1 MTSKDALLFTPTA
14 NIEMRNRWTK
24 AEPLHGMDVAN
35 RGWRPESWVFPE
47 LIGVSGMKAS
57 SYNYNLWKE
66 YTTHRSPKIREKLLV
81 QYLPLV
87 KYVAGKMMFSL
98 PTCVDY
104 NDLLS
109 AGVMGLIGALE
120 RFKPEQGVKFETFV
134 LPRIKGAILDELR
147 TLDWAPRSLRS
158 KARLVEKVSEQ
169 LEKDLGRTASSY
181 EIANKLNMDVGEY
194 GGVLMELSKASLLS
208 LDGSRVEESEQLT
221 SMYDLLENP
230 QSDNPLRSLENTEL
244 KGLLIKAIEHLN
256 EQEKIVMALYYYE
269 ELTLK
274 EIGQV
279 LNITESRVSQIHSK
293 ALETLKSSLESEVL
307 N

>member
-1 MTSKDALLFTPTA
+1 MNS
-14 NIEMRNRWTK
+14 
-24 AEPLHGMDVAN
+24 V
-35 RGWRPESWVFPE
+35 
-47 LIGVSGMKAS
+47 
-57 SYNYNLWKE
+57 YYYNLWKE
-66 YTTHRSPKIREKLLV
+66 YSRNGNLKIREKILIK
-81 QYLPLV
+81 YLPLV

-109 AGVMGLIGALE
+109 AGVMGLIGALD
-120 RFKPEQGVKFETFV
+120 RFNPGQGVKFETLV

-158 KARLVEKVSEQ
+158 KARLVDRVNEK
-169 LEKDLGRTASSY
+169 LEKELGRAASSQ
-181 EIANKLNMDVGEY
+181 ESADELNMEIGEY
-194 GGVLMELSKASLLS
+194 GGVLREVSKASLLS
-208 LDGSRVEESEQLT
+208 LDGSRVVENENCT

-230 QSDNPLRSLENTEL
+230 QSENPHKNIEDDEL
-244 KGLLIKAIEHLN
+244 NQLLVQAIENLN

-293 ALETLKSSLESEVL
+293 AVGSLKSALAMEVL

>member
-1 MTSKDALLFTPTA
+1 
-14 NIEMRNRWTK
+14 
-24 AEPLHGMDVAN
+24 
-35 RGWRPESWVFPE
+35 
-47 LIGVSGMKAS
+47 MKS
-57 SYNYNLWKE
+57 SYNYNLWNE
-66 YTTHRSPKIREKLLV
+66 YTATRNLQTREKLLTK
-81 QYLPLV
+81 YLPLV

-98 PTCVDY
+98 PTCVAY

-158 KARLVEKVSEQ
+158 KARMVEKVSEQ
-169 LEKDLGRTASSY
+169 LEKELGRSASND
-181 EIANKLNMDVGEY
+181 EIANKLEMKIEDY
-194 GGVLMELSKASLLS
+194 GGVQLELSKASLLS
-208 LDGSRVEESEQLT
+208 LDGSRVEDNEQIT
-221 SMYDLLENP
+221 SMYDLLEDS
-230 QSDNPLRSLENTEL
+230 QSDNPHYSLEHIET
-244 KGLLIKAIEHLN
+244 KKLLIKAIEGLN

-279 LNITESRVSQIHSK
+279 LSITESRVSQIHSK
-293 ALETLKSSLESEVL
+293 ALGGLKGVLESEIL

>member
-1 MTSKDALLFTPTA
+1 M
-14 NIEMRNRWTK
+14 
-24 AEPLHGMDVAN
+24 
-35 RGWRPESWVFPE
+35 ES
-47 LIGVSGMKAS
+47 SGQ
-57 SYNYNLWKE
+57 YRLWKE
-66 YTTHRSPKIREKLLV
+66 YALGGNPQAREKLLI

-109 AGVMGLIGALE
+109 AGVMGLIGALK
-120 RFKPEQGVKFETFV
+120 RYNPDQGVKFETFV

-147 TLDWAPRSLRS
+147 MLDWAPRSLRS
-158 KARLVEKVSEQ
+158 KARMVEKASQ
-169 LEKDLGRTASSY
+169 RLERELGRAACSQ
-181 EIANKLNMDVGEY
+181 EIARELKMDISEY
-194 GGVLMELSKASLLS
+194 SGVLMELSKASLLS
-208 LDGSRVEESEQLT
+208 LDGSRAEENDNFT

-230 QSDNPLRSLENTEL
+230 QSDNPYGSLEQKEL
-244 KGLLIKAIEHLN
+244 KKVLVEAIEGLN

-293 ALETLKSSLESEVL
+293 SIEALKAALSKEVL

>member
-1 MTSKDALLFTPTA
+1 MNP
-14 NIEMRNRWTK
+14 
-24 AEPLHGMDVAN
+24 
-35 RGWRPESWVFPE
+35 
-47 LIGVSGMKAS
+47 
-57 SYNYNLWKE
+57 SYNYTLWHQ
-66 YTTHRSPKIREKLLV
+66 YTLDRNIQTREELLLR
-81 QYLPLV
+81 YLPLV
-87 KYVAGKMMFSL
+87 KYVASKMMFSL

-120 RFKPEQGVKFETFV
+120 RFNPEHGVKFETFV

-158 KARLVEKVSEQ
+158 KARK
-169 LEKDLGRTASSY
+169 LEKANERLERQLGRSACGY
-181 EIANKLNMDVGEY
+181 EIADEMNMDIEDY
-194 GGVLMELSKASLLS
+194 GNILNDLSKASLLS
-208 LDGSRVEESEQLT
+208 LDGSRVEDNEKVT

-230 QSDNPLRSLENTEL
+230 ESDNPHRNLENVEMKKL
-244 KGLLIKAIEHLN
+244 MVQAIEKLN

-293 ALETLKSSLESEVL
+293 AIECLKSDLEKEVL

>member
-1 MTSKDALLFTPTA
+1 MNSTYEADLWQ
-14 NIEMRNRWTK
+14 EYK
-24 AEPLHGMDVAN
+24 AAGTL
-35 RGWRPESWVFPE
+35 R
-47 LIGVSGMKAS
+47 
-57 SYNYNLWKE
+57 
-66 YTTHRSPKIREKLLV
+66 TREKLLV
-81 QYLPLV
+81 KYLPLV

-109 AGVMGLIGALE
+109 AGVMGLIGGLE
-120 RFKPEQGVKFETFV
+120 RYRPEQGVKFETFV

-158 KARLVEKVSEQ
+158 KARLVEKVNQ
-169 LEKDLGRTASSY
+169 RLEKELGRTPTGQ
-181 EIANKLNMDVGEY
+181 EIADDLKINIEDYGE
-194 GGVLMELSKASLLS
+194 VLLELSKASLLS
-208 LDGSRVEESEQLT
+208 LDGSRLEDSEQLT

-230 QSDNPLRSLENTEL
+230 QSDNPQRTLEGREMKN
-244 KGLLIKAIEHLN
+244 LLVSAIENLN

-293 ALETLKSSLESEVL
+293 ALEGLKSLLEPEVL

>member
-1 MTSKDALLFTPTA
+1 MNAT
-14 NIEMRNRWTK
+14 
-24 AEPLHGMDVAN
+24 
-35 RGWRPESWVFPE
+35 
-47 LIGVSGMKAS
+47 
-57 SYNYNLWKE
+57 SYNLNLWTE
-66 YTTHRSPKIREKLLV
+66 YTTHRCPKTREKLLV
-81 QYLPLV
+81 KYLPLV

-147 TLDWAPRSLRS
+147 ALDWAPRSLRS
-158 KARLVEKVSEQ
+158 KARMVEKASEQ
-169 LEKDLGRTASSY
+169 LEKKLGRIASGH
-181 EIANKLNMDVGEY
+181 EIAKKLDMEIGEY
-194 GGVLMELSKASLLS
+194 GGVLVELSKASLLS
-208 LDGSRVEESEQLT
+208 LDGSRVEDNEQLT

-230 QSDNPLRSLENTEL
+230 QSDNPLRALENVEL
-244 KGLLIKAIEHLN
+244 KDLLVEAIGELN

-293 ALETLKSSLESEVL
+293 ALENLKGSLETEVL

>member
-1 MTSKDALLFTPTA
+1 
-14 NIEMRNRWTK
+14 
-24 AEPLHGMDVAN
+24 
-35 RGWRPESWVFPE
+35 
-47 LIGVSGMKAS
+47 MKAS
-57 SYNYNLWKE
+57 SNHHLWQE
-66 YTTHRSPKIREKLLV
+66 YTTHHSMKTRERLLV
-81 QYLPLV
+81 TYLPLV
-87 KYVAGKMMFSL
+87 KYIAGKMMFTL

-120 RFKPEQGVKFETFV
+120 RFNPEQGVKFETFV

-158 KARLVEKVSEQ
+158 KARMVERASER
-169 LEKDLGRTASSY
+169 LEKGLGRSATGH
-181 EIANKLNMDVGEY
+181 EIAEELDMNIEEY
-194 GGVLMELSKASLLS
+194 GTVLRELSKASLLS
-208 LDGSRVEESEQLT
+208 LDGSRVEDSEQVT
-221 SMYDLLENP
+221 SMYDLLENEH
-230 QSDNPLRSLENTEL
+230 SDNPLSSLETMEM
-244 KGLLIKAIEHLN
+244 KGLLVKAIEELN

-279 LNITESRVSQIHSK
+279 LSITESRVSQIHSK
-293 ALETLKSSLESEVL
+293 AIENLKGALACEVI

>member
-1 MTSKDALLFTPTA
+1 
-14 NIEMRNRWTK
+14 
-24 AEPLHGMDVAN
+24 
-35 RGWRPESWVFPE
+35 
-47 LIGVSGMKAS
+47 MKAS

>member
-1 MTSKDALLFTPTA
+1 MNSSPNHYLWEQYKAHG
-14 NIEMRNRWTK
+14 NIQVR
-24 AEPLHGMDVAN
+24 DQ
-35 RGWRPESWVFPE
+35 
-47 LIGVSGMKAS
+47 
-57 SYNYNLWKE
+57 
-66 YTTHRSPKIREKLLV
+66 LLV

-109 AGVMGLIGALE
+109 AGVMGLMGGLE
-120 RFKPEQGVKFETFV
+120 RYRPEQGVKFETFV

-158 KARLVEKVSEQ
+158 KARMVERVSEQ
-169 LEKDLGRTASSY
+169 LEKELGRAASPV
-181 EIANKLNMDVGEY
+181 EIANELKMDVEEY
-194 GGVLMELSKASLLS
+194 GHVIQELSKASLLS
-208 LDGSRVEESEQLT
+208 LDGSRSDESEKST
-221 SMYDLLENP
+221 SMYDLLENT
-230 QSDNPLRSLENTEL
+230 QSDNPQQSIENIEMKRIL
-244 KGLLIKAIEHLN
+244 VEAIEELN

-293 ALETLKSSLESEVL
+293 ALDGLRSLLEAEIID
-307 N
+307 

>member
-1 MTSKDALLFTPTA
+1 
-14 NIEMRNRWTK
+14 
-24 AEPLHGMDVAN
+24 
-35 RGWRPESWVFPE
+35 
-47 LIGVSGMKAS
+47 MKA
-57 SYNYNLWKE
+57 SYNYNLWQE
-66 YTTHRSPKIREKLLV
+66 YTTHRNLKTREKLLV

-158 KARLVEKVSEQ
+158 KARLVEKVNEE
-169 LEKDLGRTASSY
+169 LEKDLGRAASSQ
-181 EIANKLNMDVGEY
+181 EIADKLDMDIEEY
-194 GGVLMELSKASLLS
+194 GEVLFELSKASLLS
-208 LDGSRVEESEQLT
+208 LDGSRVEENEQLT

-230 QSDNPLRSLENTEL
+230 KSDNPLGSIEHTEM
-244 KGLLIKAIEHLN
+244 KGLLISAIEDLN

-293 ALETLKSSLESEVL
+293 ALESLKNALESEVL

>member
-1 MTSKDALLFTPTA
+1 
-14 NIEMRNRWTK
+14 
-24 AEPLHGMDVAN
+24 
-35 RGWRPESWVFPE
+35 
-47 LIGVSGMKAS
+47 MKS
-57 SYNYNLWKE
+57 SYNYSLWKE
-66 YTTHRSPKIREKLLV
+66 YTTTRTLQTREKLLTK
-81 QYLPLV
+81 YLPLV
-87 KYVAGKMMFSL
+87 KYVTGKMMFSL

-120 RFKPEQGVKFETFV
+120 RFNPEQGVKFETFV

-158 KARLVEKVSEQ
+158 KARMVERVNEQ
-169 LEKDLGRTASSY
+169 LEKELGRSASNQ
-181 EIANKLNMDVGEY
+181 EIANKLDMKIEDY
-194 GGVLMELSKASLLS
+194 GGVLLELSKASLLS
-208 LDGSRVEESEQLT
+208 LDGSRVEDNDQIT
-221 SMYDLLENP
+221 SMYDLLENS
-230 QSDNPLRSLENTEL
+230 QSDNPYFSLEHIET
-244 KGLLIKAIEHLN
+244 KKLLIKAIEGLN

-279 LNITESRVSQIHSK
+279 LSITESRVSQIHSK
-293 ALETLKSSLESEVL
+293 ALDGLKGALESEVL